1 MNIPTSS
8 LWYPVGSMDLR
19 AEDIVKA
26 RNYHKTSNFFLNKWL
41 VNLPLKVFFS
51 FAFYQGGRNRNQVH
65 LKRVEINPLN
75 ISKFF
80 SPAF

>member
-1 MNIPTSS
+1 
-8 LWYPVGSMDLR
+8 MDLS
-19 AEDIVKA
+19 AKT

-41 VNLPLKVFFS
+41 VNLSLKVFFS
-51 FAFYQGGRNRNQVH
+51 FAFFQGGRNRNQVH